1 MVDEVP
7 ELPLSKEDHGEG
19 VGEEENYADW
29 TDMVRIS

>member
-1 MVDEVP
+1 MVDKVP
-7 ELPLSKEDHGEG
+7 ELPVSEEVHGEG